1 MNNGNQTAA
10 VPQMGPPPSYQQLIE
25 DNADLNELLS
35 NNPLL
40 SETVFRTERTSGTEF
55 AKSASSR
62 TSGLF
67 DSDDYLGPS
76 NDKSGP
82 AGIARQ
88 RCGRCSRGRLGGAA
102 GLWKVSWAQND
113 PPQQGTCSPQCEPP
127 TPHCDGSR
135 CVAYE

>member
-25 DNADLNELLS
+25 DNADLSELLS

-40 SETVFRTERTSGTEF
+40 SEQFSALNAQAERTLQK
-55 AKSASSR
+55 ARLHAP
-62 TSGLF
+62 L
-67 DSDDYLGPS
+67 DSLTAMTIWALQTTNPDQLVLRV
-76 NDKSGP
+76 NDVVGV
-82 AGIARQ
+82 
-88 RCGRCSRGRLGGAA
+88 LEAA
-102 GLWKVSWAQND
+102 LAELQVMKVSWAQND

>member
-25 DNADLNELLS
+25 DNADLSELLS

-40 SETVFRTERTSGTEF
+40 SEQFSALNAQAERNLQK
-55 AKSASSR
+55 ARLHAP
-62 TSGLF
+62 L
-67 DSDDYLGPS
+67 DSLTAMTIWALQTTNPDQLVLRV
-76 NDKSGP
+76 NDVVGV
-82 AGIARQ
+82 
-88 RCGRCSRGRLGGAA
+88 LEAA
-102 GLWKVSWAQND
+102 LAELQVMKVSWAQND